1 MAARQRQQ
9 TEAFKAEYARRA
21 GVEGTHSQGV
31 RVCGLRRSRYIG
43 MAKTHLQHLLT
54 AAALNFV
61 RVAEWL
67 ADTPLA
73 VTRKSPFLKMMLAST

>member
-1 MAARQRQQ
+1 
-9 TEAFKAEYARRA
+9 
-21 GVEGTHSQGV
+21 
-31 RVCGLRRSRYIG
+31 

-61 RVAEWL
+61 HVSEWL

-73 VTRKSPFLKMMLAST
+73 ATRKSPFLKLMLASS